1 MDIDDIGIYCRI
13 YWIMCWMML
22 GKRFLRGFLL
32 FIAFHAEESVL
43 YLENPMNILF
53 QVHLLLKHAET
64 MPLLLLATAPAA
76 TAPAADAPADAP
88 AACGCNNS
96 PYSSFYCYQTFAL
109 CCQCWHT
116 VMDEMTWFNHLIA
129 HPTKRKCFR
138 RNAAFWQCIFVQHLP
153 ALSIRWRSCYKL

>member
-1 MDIDDIGIYCRI
+1 MDIDDIGIYLEYIGSCVGSCWAKGSQRI
-13 YWIMCWMML
+13 P
-22 GKRFLRGFLL
+22 
-32 FIAFHAEESVL
+32 AFHCLSRWESVL
-43 YLENPMNILF
+43 YLENPWTSCFKFTYCWNM
-53 QVHLLLKHAET
+53 LKLCHCSCCYCSCCWCSCWCSCC
-64 MPLLLLATAPAA
+64 
-76 TAPAADAPADAP
+76 
-88 AACGCNNS
+88 CGCNNS